1 MRSTPKNL
9 IEKSSVL
16 FGMSKIMAITGLLQ
30 SFCQCQLM
38 QFSNHSPL
46 NDQKKNNNKN
56 NRMSKI

>member
-9 IEKSSVL
+9 MEKSSVL

-30 SFCQCQLM
+30 SFCQCQMM

-46 NDQKKNNNKN
+46 NDKK
-56 NRMSKI
+56 KIIKTIG